1 MFLLTICFGNF
12 HGRVALWECIMHH
25 SHLLKDYLCT
35 AKTLHKQGNMPL
47 IKISFIFLLIKRHSL
62 VIECVCPSFWI
73 LCFYYRCFFSFFS
86 VCLVLSLLEGSA
98 SELYSMLCIIRQTI
112 LFKNITE
119 RQFLGFVVLE
129 M

>member
-1 MFLLTICFGNF
+1 
-12 HGRVALWECIMHH
+12 MHH

-35 AKTLHKQGNMPL
+35 AKALHKQGNMPL
-47 IKISFIFLLIKRHSL
+47 IKISFIFLLIKRYSL
-62 VIECVCPSFWI
+62 VIECLPLLLDLVFLLPMF
-73 LCFYYRCFFSFFS
+73 FFSFFS

-98 SELYSMLCIIRQTI
+98 SELYSMLCFIRQTI